1 MIKYFELIRTCIVVL
16 IALVL
21 AFLIIALVSNQPLST
36 IWIFLIQP
44 ISSISNIGNVIEMSI
59 PLMFTGL
66 SVLLLFRTSMF
77 NLGAEGLF
85 YFSGLLAA
93 VIAIHFTM
101 NAFFHPILAIVVA
114 GVAGAIL
121 SAIPGIL
128 KAKWNADVLVT
139 SLMFNSIL
147 FGVGLYFLNYQLRDV
162 KAFANVSIKFEPTA
176 LLADIIPGTRIHT
189 GLIIVLLLIIATH
202 YFMFHTKWGYELRMT
217 GANREFAEY
226 SGIKTAKV
234 IIYVHILAGFIAGM
248 GGAVEVLGMY
258 TRFEWTRLPG
268 YGLDGALV
276 ALLAKNNPI
285 SVIGAALFLAYI
297 RIGADQMSI
306 VSDVPAEIISIIQAV
321 LILLISAEQFLKKW
335 KNKLLLKEAEN
346 NG

>member
-1 MIKYFELIRTCIVVL
+1 MIKYFELIRTCTVVL

-21 AFLIIALVSNQPLST
+21 AFLIIALVSDQPLST
-36 IWIFLIQP
+36 IWIFVFEP
-44 ISSISNIGNVIEMSI
+44 ISSTSNLGNVIEMSI

-101 NAFFHPILAIVVA
+101 NAFFHPIIAIVVA
-114 GVAGAIL
+114 GIAGAIL
-121 SAIPGIL
+121 SAIPGYL

-147 FGVGLYFLNYQLRDV
+147 FGVGLYFLNYKLRDV
-162 KAFANVSIKFEPTA
+162 QAFANVSFKFQPTA
-176 LLADIIPGTRIHT
+176 LLSDIIPGTRIHT
-189 GLIIVLLLIIATH
+189 GLIIVILLIIAAH

-276 ALLAKNNPI
+276 ALLAKNNPL
-285 SVIGAALFLAYI
+285 SVIGSALFLAYI

-306 VSDVPAEIISIIQAV
+306 VSDVPAEMISIIQAV